1 MTEKGLT
8 QDPRKAQRTP
18 SVWGA
23 AHFRLKKRGAT
34 KGSKESA
41 ISFAVRSGRA
51 RMPEPM
57 RATFRGKTTTMN
69 RFWTGVE
76 KEFKRVVVVA
86 GLSFLCAAFVGAQ
99 TSAPSTAKSGATS
112 AGPRD
117 PAEPLPGAPHPKIL
131 PRPPGAIAR
140 ASVDEKRMRE
150 LIHEQ
155 VSCGTRLTLSSWSD
169 PKRGIGCGR
178 DFVVAR
184 FNAIAQESGGR
195 LQVVVD
201 KFEMTSERT
210 GAKPVHL
217 ENVYGILPG
226 SDPKLAKTVFIVVGD
241 FDSRP
246 SDVMDP
252 QADAP
257 GADDDASGTAVS
269 LESARL
275 LSKAAAAGRAGRA
288 TVLFGV
294 LSGEEQGLLGSSHLL
309 EWLKEQGYT
318 VGGMMDNDI
327 VGADTAPGGPHR
339 VRVFSGNGEIED
351 ADSPARELAR
361 AIEEIDGRS
370 AIRMIFRQDRYGRG
384 GDHYPFW
391 KAGYPAVRFTEPLED
406 YRHQHQTPR
415 TENGVAYGDLEKYLN
430 FTFMGNVVRDNAEVL
445 RQLALAP
452 GPPTNVKLTGAV
464 TPDAKVSWS
473 AEDDRERA
481 GFEILWR
488 ETTEARWS
496 VFDFAEKAGQTVL
509 KDVSTDNHFFAVRSV
524 GKNGARS
531 IAVISEA
538 ERRAPPLPS
547 APKQ

>member
-1 MTEKGLT
+1 MTNHLHRF
-8 QDPRKAQRTP
+8 PRL
-18 SVWGA
+18 S
-23 AHFRLKKRGAT
+23 L
-34 KGSKESA
+34 SA
-41 ISFAVRSGRA
+41 
-51 RMPEPM
+51 
-57 RATFRGKTTTMN
+57 
-69 RFWTGVE
+69 
-76 KEFKRVVVVA
+76 
-86 GLSFLCAAFVGAQ
+86 LSFVLLAFGSCAGASSAQ
-99 TSAPSTAKSGATS
+99 QSAPTKTRNVS
-112 AGPRD
+112 RD
-117 PAEPLPGAPHPKIL
+117 PAEPLHNRPHPKIV
-131 PRPPGAIAR
+131 PRPAGGIAR
-140 ASVDEKRMRE
+140 PSVDEKKIRE

-155 VSCGTRLTLSSWSD
+155 VSCGTRLTLSSWTD

-184 FNAIAQESGGR
+184 LNDIRKESGGK

-252 QADAP
+252 EADAP

-275 LSKAAAAGRAGRA
+275 LSKAAAAGHGGRA

-309 EWLKEQGYT
+309 EWVKEQGYT

-361 AIEEIDGRS
+361 AIEEIDGPS

-415 TENGVAYGDLEKYLN
+415 TENGAI
-430 FTFMGNVVRDNAEVL
+430 
-445 RQLALAP
+445 
-452 GPPTNVKLTGAV
+452 
-464 TPDAKVSWS
+464 S
-473 AEDDRERA
+473 
-481 GFEILWR
+481 
-488 ETTEARWS
+488 
-496 VFDFAEKAGQTVL
+496 
-509 KDVSTDNHFFAVRSV
+509 
-524 GKNGARS
+524 KNT
-531 IAVISEA
+531 
-538 ERRAPPLPS
+538 
-547 APKQ
+547 

>member
-1 MTEKGLT
+1 MNKCWKRTGKELGQAAIFAGLT
-8 QDPRKAQRTP
+8 
-18 SVWGA
+18 VL
-23 AHFRLKKRGAT
+23 FVAT
-34 KGSKESA
+34 A
-41 ISFAVRSGRA
+41 
-51 RMPEPM
+51 
-57 RATFRGKTTTMN
+57 
-69 RFWTGVE
+69 
-76 KEFKRVVVVA
+76 
-86 GLSFLCAAFVGAQ
+86 GAQ
-99 TSAPSTAKSGATS
+99 TSAPAKAQSVS
-112 AGPRD
+112 HD
-117 PAEPLPGAPHPKIL
+117 PAEPLQGGPHPKIL
-131 PRPPGAIAR
+131 PRPAGAISR
-140 ASVDEKRMRE
+140 QSVNEKTMRD

-155 VSCGTRLTLSSWSD
+155 VSCGTRLTLSSWTD

-178 DFVVAR
+178 DFIVTR
-184 FNAIAQESGGR
+184 FNAIAKESGGK
-195 LQVVVD
+195 LQIVVD
-201 KFEMTSERT
+201 KFEMTADRT
-210 GAKPVHL
+210 AGRPVHL

-226 SDPKLAKTVFIVVGD
+226 TDAALAKTVFIVDGD

-246 SDVMDP
+246 SKVMDP
-252 QADAP
+252 EADAP
-257 GADDDASGTAVS
+257 GADDDSSGVAVM

-275 LSKAAAAGRAGRA
+275 LSKAAAAGHGGRA
-288 TVLFGV
+288 TVLFAA

-309 EWLKEQGYT
+309 EWVKQQGYA

-327 VGADTAPGGPHR
+327 VGADPAPGGPHR

-351 ADSPARELAR
+351 CDSPARELAR

-415 TENGVAYGDLEKYLN
+415 TEDGVEYGDLEKYLN
-430 FTFMGNVVRDNAEVL
+430 FTFMGNVARDNAEVL

-452 GPPTNVKLTGAV
+452 APPTNVKLTGAV

-473 AEDDRERA
+473 AEDDAERA

-496 VFDFAEKAGQTVL
+496 VFDFAESAGQTVL

-531 IAVISEA
+531 IAIIAEP
-538 ERRAPPLPS
+538 ERRAPPLPN